1 MPIDRFIQYLKFE
14 KRYSSHTTTAYQKD
28 LNQFYSY
35 LESVYE
41 ITNVADVD
49 YNIIRSWIVEFIEN
63 GYSPKSVN
71 RKITTLKSFYKYLL
85 KESLVEKN
93 PLLKVS
99 YLKVS
104 KKLPVFVDL
113 EKMEMLFDED
123 FDSTDFRS
131 LRNRLLIEILYAT
144 GIRVSEIVNLKTHNF
159 DFSNNTLKVL
169 GKRNK
174 ERILPFTNNLKILIK
189 KYIELKD
196 ATIKGSEAIDYFFI
210 TEKGKKIYQK
220 LVYKVVNYYLSNVTT
235 LSKKSPHIL
244 RHTFATHLLN
254 NGAEL
259 NAIKELL
266 GHANLSATQ
275 IYTHNTIEKLKYV
288 HKQAHP
294 KG

>member
-1 MPIDRFIQYLKFE
+1 MPKDRFINYLQFE
-14 KRYSSHTTTAYQKD
+14 KRYSNHTIIAYKND
-28 LNQFYSY
+28 LSQFYSY

-41 ITNVADVD
+41 IENISDVD
-49 YNIIRSWIVEFIEN
+49 YNIIRSWIVELIEN
-63 GYSPKSVN
+63 GLTPKSVN
-71 RKITTLKSFYKYLL
+71 RKITTLKSYYKYLL
-85 KESLVEKN
+85 KETLVDKN

-104 KKLPVFVDL
+104 KKLPVFVDN
-113 EKMEMLFDED
+113 EKMELLFNED
-123 FDSTDFRS
+123 FDSDDFRS
-131 LRNRLLIEILYAT
+131 LRDRLLIEILYGT
-144 GIRVSEIVNLKTHNF
+144 GIRVSEIINLKTINF
-159 DFSNNTLKVL
+159 HFPNNTLKVL

-174 ERILPFTNNLKILIK
+174 ERILPFTNNLKILIE
-189 KYIELKD
+189 KYIALKS
-196 ATIKGSEAIDYFFI
+196 ATTKGDETIEYFFV

-220 LVYKVVNYYLSNVTT
+220 LVYRVVNYYLSSVTT

-266 GHANLSATQ
+266 GHSNLSATQ
-275 IYTHNTIEKLKYV
+275 VYTHNTIEKLKSI

-294 KG
+294 RG